1 MQNPSVFRLQTR
13 LNIDDVTYD
22 IKICSDNVEEQG
34 RIMGRQ
40 AITLKKNAAGVNMI
54 RMETVM
60 ENPEILLTGE
70 GSMENAS
77 EEELRN
83 FAQEFMRMVKD
94 ALMMNAEM
102 GGVLCLGCQGRKWL
116 DLFSLLE
123 LKMGMKN

>member
-1 MQNPSVFRLQTR
+1 MSINAESFSFQTR

-60 ENPEILLTGE
+60 ENPEFLLTGE

-83 FAQEFMRMVKD
+83 FAQEFMRIVKE

-102 GGVLCLGCQGRKWL
+102 GGVLCLRCQQ
-116 DLFSLLE
+116 FSEILTHFFPDIE
-123 LKMGMKN
+123 VIIE